1 MTPFKWLS
9 LISLLILSQWTC
21 PSLCQGGG
29 SVDTET
35 GAENLDSQ
43 DTGGAPAGDPSI
55 INPPNKQ
62 GYGRNVPTQLEPT
75 KKPPRNSDSL
85 KPATTTEQTIAE
97 QSVQAA
103 LQFGVLV
110 GVALMVGILFMV
122 NIGVEMCFD
131 AICERVSEAFGK
143 QKIPDIEDQ
152 DPAGLVGTFKR
163 YK

>member
-1 MTPFKWLS
+1 MVKHSNVCMYTFMT
-9 LISLLILSQWTC
+9 
-21 PSLCQGGG
+21 GGTAD
-29 SVDTET
+29 VDT
-35 GAENLDSQ
+35 GAENLESQ

-110 GVALMVGILFMV
+110 NMILV
-122 NIGVEMCFD
+122 WN
-131 AICERVSEAFGK
+131 
-143 QKIPDIEDQ
+143 QKCDF
-152 DPAGLVGTFKR
+152 LSRKC
-163 YK
+163 